1 VRTLFIA
8 IIALWLA
15 APALRT
21 AETLDLYVIDTEG
34 GKAVIVVPPGGE
46 TMLIDAGYPTPDD
59 RDTNRIVAAAQALGI
74 TSFDYIVAT
83 HYDRDHAGN
92 ISRLDARI
100 PGRVFVDH
108 GVILPT
114 ANARSRAENYEPYV
128 KAIGTRKR
136 MIVKPGD
143 VVPLKGVQIT
153 VVTAGGEALA
163 NPLPG
168 AGQPN
173 EFAAGATPGP
183 IDTDDN
189 AGSVGMLFQFGRF
202 RMLDLADLLQMVEFK
217 LMVPNNL
224 IGTVDLFMVS
234 HHGFKKS
241 NSKLLVHSIHP
252 KVGIMNNGQ
261 HKGGDPEVLDILRSS
276 PGFQDLWQLHYSD
289 SAREKNAPGD
299 FIANLQDPCEG
310 KMIKVSARRDGTFT
324 VTNTRN
330 GFSKTYSP

>member
-1 VRTLFIA
+1 VRKLLVA
-8 IIALWLA
+8 VAALWLA
-15 APALRT
+15 ALVLPA

-34 GKAVIVVPPGGE
+34 GKSVIVVPPGGE

-59 RDTNRIVAAAQALGI
+59 RDTNRIVAEAQALGI
-74 TSFDYIVAT
+74 KSFDYILAT

-92 ISRLDARI
+92 IPRLDARI

-108 GVILPT
+108 GVVLPT
-114 ANARSRAENYEPYV
+114 VNARSKAEVYEPYV
-128 KAIGTRKR
+128 KAIGARRR

-143 VVPLKGVQIT
+143 VIPLKGVQIT

-163 NPLPG
+163 RPLPG

-173 EFAAGATPGP
+173 EFAAGAEPGP

-189 AGSVGMLFQFGRF
+189 AGSVGLLFQFGRF
-202 RMLDLADLLQMVEFK
+202 RMLDLADLLQMVEYK

-224 IGTVDLFMVS
+224 VGTVDLFMVS

-241 NSKLLVHSIHP
+241 NSKFLVHSIRP
-252 KVGIMNNGQ
+252 RVAIMNNGQ
-261 HKGGDPEVLDILRSS
+261 RKGGEPEVLDIIRSS
-276 PGFQDLWQLHYSD
+276 PGFQDLWQLHYSN
-289 SAREKNAPGD
+289 SGREKNAPEP
-299 FIANLQDPCEG
+299 FIANLQEPCEA
-310 KMIKVSARRDGTFT
+310 KMIKVSARQDGTFT

-330 GFSKTYSP
+330 NFSKTYNP